1 MSPRRYL
8 SSERFADEVNKLAP
22 PWDGK
27 WSLERYLEA
36 FDESGELRPLYR
48 VRLPERAVHYQAQ
61 RQGLDPLIA
70 LSPEETVQ
78 YEEMKYAL
86 DDVRDSR
93 DDPESPSVFEE
104 PPPELAQFVSYGTPD
119 EVVRWRDWRVRVGG
133 TDEKP
138 FTRNIVTSFYAQWQR
153 LRFWALIEQY
163 SFRAFLDPR
172 RIHPQDV
179 LFDWDRDLRDRAMT
193 WTVGDPRLN
202 ALTAELER
210 DRWLDR
216 LYRSR
221 EIIEWAQFRVYDPA
235 LTRWPDGAA
244 MSSEERAETETR
256 RARERC
262 SALAELWLERRDDFY
277 GRIRNLLEFWHRA
290 RERAAVK
297 LAEAVEEDLSAAVRW
312 AAFAFGVSFEDL
324 DVAVGTGD
332 PARRITL
339 SYVLEPTRHQARH
352 QAERSLT
359 EFVTAFNETIPTI
372 QLNSDDPKRFLDFLA
387 ANELDSWML
396 DFSAWVGEFQDPSDT
411 AFEKRSLHLR
421 SLALLHEQ
429 VLVTLADL
437 HGTSEDQRKMQ
448 ARSLKEPLK
457 AFFADRRGDWR
468 ALAWQ
473 RVSDNYHLTE
483 TTTAGSSL
491 FTRLD
496 EIAALRVEPRVGGT
510 AQTILA
516 LAAIRNF
523 GSHRFVRETEQ
534 MRAHRGQMMR
544 AVVLTPLLYWKVAT
558 TLG

>member
-1 MSPRRYL
+1 MSPSRYL
-8 SSERFADEVNKLAP
+8 SSERFADEMSKLAP

-36 FDESGELRPLYR
+36 FDESGEFRPQYR

-61 RQGLDPLIA
+61 RPGLEPLVGLSAEEIA
-70 LSPEETVQ
+70 Q
-78 YEEMKYAL
+78 YEAIEYPL
-86 DDVRDSR
+86 HDVRDSR
-93 DDPESPSVFEE
+93 DDPESPSVFEA
-104 PPPELAQFVSYGTPD
+104 PPPELAPLISRTTSD

-138 FTRNIVTSFYAQWQR
+138 VTRNIVTSFYAQWQR

-172 RIHPQDV
+172 RIHPRDV
-179 LFDWDRDLRDRAMT
+179 LFAWDRDLRDRAMT
-193 WTVGDPRLN
+193 WTVGDPRLE
-202 ALTAELER
+202 ALTVELER

-221 EIIEWAQFRVYDPA
+221 EVIEWAQLRVHDPA
-235 LTRWPDGAA
+235 LTRWPEGAA
-244 MSSEERAETETR
+244 MSSEERVVAETR

-262 SALAELWLERRDDFY
+262 GALASPWLEQHDAFY
-277 GRIRNLLEFWHRA
+277 GRIRNLLELWHRA
-290 RERAAVK
+290 RKRAAAK
-297 LAEAVEEDLSAAVRW
+297 LAEMVEEDLLAAVRW
-312 AAFAFGVSFEDL
+312 AAFAFGISLEEL

-332 PARRITL
+332 PARHITL
-339 SYVLEPTRHQARH
+339 SDVLEPTRQQARH
-352 QAERSLT
+352 RAERSLT

-372 QLNSDDPKRFLDFLA
+372 QLDRDDPKRFLEFLA

-396 DFSAWVGEFQDPSDT
+396 EFSAWVGEFEDPTDT
-411 AFEKRSLHLR
+411 ALEKRSLHLR

-429 VLVTLADL
+429 ILVTLADL
-437 HGTSEDQRKMQ
+437 HGTAKDQRKMQ
-448 ARSLKEPLK
+448 ARSFKEPLK
-457 AFFADRRGDWR
+457 AFLADRRGDWR

-473 RVSDNYHLTE
+473 RVSNSYYLTE
-483 TTTAGSSL
+483 TTAGSSL
-491 FTRLD
+491 FARLD
-496 EIAALRVEPRVGGT
+496 EIAALSMDQRVGGT

-534 MRAHRGQMMR
+534 MRAHRSQMMR
-544 AVVLTPLLYWKVAT
+544 AVVLTPLFYWKVAT